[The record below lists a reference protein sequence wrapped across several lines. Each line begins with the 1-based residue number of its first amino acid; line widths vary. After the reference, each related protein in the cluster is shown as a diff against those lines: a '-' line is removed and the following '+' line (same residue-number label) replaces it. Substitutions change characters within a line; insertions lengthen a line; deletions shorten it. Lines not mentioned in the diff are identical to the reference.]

1 MVLGKIFR
9 QSPKGGNN
17 NKNAEEGKRLSDEV
31 DAFFKITSAIN
42 ERKNLDTLLE
52 LIARESLTCLKAH
65 RSTVFVTDEK
75 NGILKTQFTFASD
88 PLVEQVGLFEEKE
101 VTRKVFKQKK
111 PFLLKEPKDFAEFFK
126 YGDREWKITSLMSI
140 PLSSPEGSL
149 VGVLSLVLVNEGR
162 RFNDKDLQFLS
173 IFGSHV
179 SISLEIKHL
188 EEELQKGAS
197 FRKDYEGYLDNIL
210 NQLVGL
216 GEEERRRTEEHIGK
230 LLPNVEF
237 VEERSNEL
245 QNEEEEKGEELI
257 GVITLT
263 GELDANSQQ
272 QGIAGK
278 KIQVEFEDDSF
289 DSPDSLLSGGVFI
302 RTENPL
308 DLGEQFPLK
317 LHLTDGK
324 GPIAVDCKVIWTNK
338 YGYETKALRRG
349 MGVKF
354 LNLEPKVQRRVAEHI
369 FAQKGK
375 MNAAVLN
382 G

>member
-1 MVLGKIFR
+1 MGLEKFFR

-140 PLSSPEGSL
+140 PLSSPDGSL

-197 FRKDYEGYLDNIL
+197 FRKEYEGYLDNIL

-245 QNEEEEKGEELI
+245 QNEEKVEELI

-263 GELDANSQQ
+263 GELDTHEQPK
-272 QGIAGK
+272 GIVGEK
-278 KIQVEFEDDSF
+278 LQVEFEDDSF

-317 LHLTDGK
+317 LHLADGK
-324 GPIAVDCKVIWTNK
+324 GPIEVDCKVIWTNK

-354 LNLEPKVQRRVAEHI
+354 LNLEPKAQRRVAEHI
-369 FAQKGK
+369 FAQRGK